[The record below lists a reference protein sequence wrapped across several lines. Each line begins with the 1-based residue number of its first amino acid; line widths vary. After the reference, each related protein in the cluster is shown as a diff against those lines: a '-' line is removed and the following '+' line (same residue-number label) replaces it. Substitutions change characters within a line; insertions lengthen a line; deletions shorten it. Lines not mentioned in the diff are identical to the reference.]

1 MPGIADRVKETATTT
16 GTGSLTLLGAAS
28 GYQSLATAFGAI
40 TIDVEYG
47 IQHQSANEWETGVGT
62 FNGTTGLTRNTVN
75 YSSNSNALVSLS
87 AGTKD
92 VFITKLAK
100 NLVEECGTATLDFG
114 TAAGGTNV
122 TTVAVTG
129 QKQITT
135 AACITLWFQ
144 GDTTASHTA
153 DEHLIAALGIF
164 LGATSIVAATGFT
177 IQATSQLRLTGTFTV
192 HWRYRNG

>member
-1 MPGIADRVKETATTT
+1 VPALADRVKETTTTT
-16 GTGSLTLLGAAS
+16 GTGAITLLGAVS
-28 GYQSLATAFGAI
+28 QFQSLATAFGATSI
-40 TIDVEYG
+40 VVAYAIVGQTG
-47 IQHQSANEWETGVGT
+47 TEWETGEGT
-62 FNGTTGLTRNTVN
+62 FNGTTGLTRTLVN
-75 YSSNSNALVSLS
+75 YSSNANALVNFS

-92 VFITKLAK
+92 VFVTALSKR
-100 NLVEECGTATLDFG
+100 LVEECGTATIDFG

-135 AACITLWFQ
+135 AACIDLWFQ
-144 GDTTASHTA
+144 GDATAGHTA
-153 DEHLIAALGIF
+153 DEHLIAPMGII
-164 LGATSIVAATGFT
+164 LGATTIVAATGFT